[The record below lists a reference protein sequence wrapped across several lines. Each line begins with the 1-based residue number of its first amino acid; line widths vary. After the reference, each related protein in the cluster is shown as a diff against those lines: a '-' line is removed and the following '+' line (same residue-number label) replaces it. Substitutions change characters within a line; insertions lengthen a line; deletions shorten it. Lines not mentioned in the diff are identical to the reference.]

1 MVLEHINDTATL
13 ISLVNVLLF
22 FVNVLLFFVNYSS
35 YKTLKDQ
42 LENQLYASF
51 IKDVLEIDKIL
62 IKYPEYR
69 KYIVE
74 SEPLPKYMKSDD
86 LNRLLS
92 IEEMVIDSMENVAA
106 HLSKIPKNQSR
117 TWYDYL

>member
-1 MVLEHINDTATL
+1 MLLEYITGAATL
-13 ISLVNVLLF
+13 ISFVAVILNVLLVC
-22 FVNVLLFFVNYSS
+22 VNIFS
-35 YKTLKDQ
+35 YKTLNNQ
-42 LENQLYASF
+42 LKNQLYASF

-74 SEPLPKYMKSDD
+74 SDPLPKYMKSDD